1 MLKLKYRLA
10 IIFLLTISLEF
21 GCSTINPFVKEDFN
35 RFYTQFHS
43 DSAFQLSRIHFPIE
57 GMIIDGFGEH
67 AWSRENWTLLTIP
80 VFEADTSSFEVDY
93 KKKKKTF
100 TQKSWI
106 ANSGFAA
113 EYRFELK
120 KRKWY
125 LVYALEQ
132 NL

>member
-1 MLKLKYRLA
+1 MLKLKYRLT
-10 IIFLLTISLEF
+10 IIILLTISLGF

-35 RFYTQFHS
+35 RFYSQFHS
-43 DSAFQLSRIHFPIE
+43 DSTFQFSRIHFPIE
-57 GMIIDGFGEH
+57 GMIIDGYGERP
-67 AWSRENWTLLTIP
+67 WSKENWTLLTIS
-80 VFEADTSSFEVDY
+80 VFEADTSSFVVDY
-93 KKKKKTF
+93 KKEEKVF

-106 ANSGFAA
+106 ENSGFAA

-120 KRKWY
+120 KCKWY

>member
-1 MLKLKYRLA
+1 MPKLKYRF
-10 IIFLLTISLEF
+10 IILIIVIASMGF
-21 GCSTINPFVKEDFN
+21 GCSTLNPFAAEDFS
-35 RFYTQFHS
+35 RFYSKFNS
-43 DSAFQLSRIHFPIE
+43 DSTFQLSRIHFPIE
-57 GMIIDGFGEH
+57 GMIIDGYGEH
-67 AWSRENWTLLTIP
+67 PWNEENWTQLTIP
-80 VFEADTSSFEVDY
+80 VFEADTANFEIEFE
-93 KKKKKTF
+93 KEKKTF

-106 ANSGFAA
+106 KNSGFAS